1 MAELIKMP
9 KMSDTMQHGIISRWL
24 KQVGDKIV
32 AGDILAEVE
41 TDKATMELESYED
54 GTLLYV
60 GVSEKSAV
68 LVDDIIAIIGAPGE
82 DISDLLAEQ
91 AASKEGVQ
99 SAPTTASEIP
109 STTSPIFVAT
119 AIVPTIEPAD
129 QPQPLHQ
136 PSDRFFASPLAKKI
150 AKEQGYDIT
159 QIQGSGVSGRVIKKD
174 VTHFFANLLNKV
186 AGLTARL
193 SGKETYQDQPLSSM
207 RQTTARVLT
216 ASKVAAPH
224 FYLTISINMDK
235 VVALRPELNIHAA
248 TKISI
253 NDLIVKATALALK
266 RHPKINT
273 AWLEDKIRFYQHV
286 HIGVAVAVEDGL
298 LVPVVHFADQKPV
311 AEISKEV
318 KLLSQKAQQKKL
330 TPQDYAG
337 ATFTI
342 SNLGMLGVESFTS
355 IINLPA
361 SCILAVGAVQQI
373 PIVQD
378 NQIVSAYVM
387 KVTLSCDHRVVD
399 GAVGALFL
407 STLKELIEQPL
418 SLLL

>member
-60 GVSEKSAV
+60 GVLEKSAV
-68 LVDDIIAIIGAPGE
+68 LVNDIIAIIGAPGE
-82 DISDLLAEQ
+82 DISTLLAEQ
-91 AASKEGVQ
+91 ASLKEDTP
-99 SAPTTASEIP
+99 SATLEIP
-109 STTSPIFVAT
+109 KTTLTVVVAT
-119 AIVPTIEPAD
+119 TDVVPAVEPSYKA
-129 QPQPLHQ
+129 QELHQ

-150 AKEQGYDIT
+150 AKEKGCDIT
-159 QIQGSGVSGRVIKKD
+159 QVQGSGESGRVIKKD
-174 VTHFFANLLNKV
+174 VMHFVTHSLNEV
-186 AGLTARL
+186 SGHTGP
-193 SGKETYQDQPLSSM
+193 SYGKESYQDQPLSSM
-207 RQTTARVLT
+207 RQITASVLT
-216 ASKVAAPH
+216 ESKIAAPH
-224 FYLTISINMDK
+224 FYLTIAINMDK
-235 VVALRPELNIHAA
+235 VVALRPELNTHAA

-253 NDLIVKATALALK
+253 NDLVIKATALALK

-273 AWLEDKIRFYQHV
+273 AWFKDKIRSYQHI

-298 LVPVVHFADQKPV
+298 IVPVVRFADQKPL

-318 KLLSQKAQQKKL
+318 KVLSQKAQQKKL

-355 IINLPA
+355 IINPPA
-361 SCILAVGAVQQI
+361 SCILAVGAVQQT
-373 PIVQD
+373 PIIQG
-378 NQIVSAYVM
+378 NQIVAAYVM

-407 STLKELIEQPL
+407 STLKELVEQPL